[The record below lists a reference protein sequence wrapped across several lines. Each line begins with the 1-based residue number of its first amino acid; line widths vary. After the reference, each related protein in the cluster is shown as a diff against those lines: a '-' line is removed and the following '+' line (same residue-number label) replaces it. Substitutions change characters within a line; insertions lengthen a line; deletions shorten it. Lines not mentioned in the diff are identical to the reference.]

1 MVDYNVHSRRERRQS
16 NHCVEYTGRNRRPGT
31 GSDGLISKG
40 DPYPWSWIRT
50 TRPLVLSS
58 LDLSVIAT
66 SLLDP
71 AMATEPHAHAKAERR
86 GSIGRALERLKAMMK
101 RRHSH
106 NKDLRERASA
116 STPRERVTTT
126 AASTTD
132 AVQHRR
138 ATTVSGASSQSE
150 PQPPTAEKTI
160 LEEPPAALAVDD
172 RAAIAIDE
180 SDNDEPL
187 LPISPQ
193 RGGPK
198 DERARLLLQKYGLTY
213 DRHVRAG
220 GAEEPPGKIRRVE
233 KPVRIRIH
241 WQCHE
246 CRTYFGRERS
256 CASCG
261 HRRCSDCIRTP
272 PKKIERMIDS
282 NRQLQVDDFAP
293 QSAAATADTP
303 AEGATYAEDAP
314 QSRALPAEQSS
325 QPLEAREPSETHA
338 HDNITSYPGLAM
350 YARPRSG
357 QRLVLQPG
365 VDPRPRG
372 DQHSQEGGLVLGQ
385 ETQMVK
391 TVQRVYKKPRQ
402 RVRYTCDRCQTIFV
416 DAERC
421 RSCGHDRCSDCN
433 RDP

>member
-1 MVDYNVHSRRERRQS
+1 
-16 NHCVEYTGRNRRPGT
+16 
-31 GSDGLISKG
+31 
-40 DPYPWSWIRT
+40 
-50 TRPLVLSS
+50 
-58 LDLSVIAT
+58 
-66 SLLDP
+66 
-71 AMATEPHAHAKAERR
+71 MATEPQAHASAERR

-106 NKDLRERASA
+106 TKDLRERASA
-116 STPRERVTTT
+116 STPRDRLTATTT
-126 AASTTD
+126 PTTTD
-132 AVQHRR
+132 AVQRR
-138 ATTVSGASSQSE
+138 ATKAPDVGSQSE
-150 PQPPTAEKTI
+150 PQPPIAENKTF
-160 LEEPPAALAVDD
+160 EDPAASLAVDD

-187 LPISPQ
+187 LPISLP
-193 RGGPK
+193 RGGSN

-261 HRRCSDCIRTP
+261 HRRCPDCIRTP
-272 PKKIERMIDS
+272 PKKIERMMDS
-282 NRQLQVDDFAP
+282 NRQLQLDEQGSQP
-293 QSAAATADTP
+293 AAAATP
-303 AEGATYAEDAP
+303 AEGVTYAEDAP
-314 QSRALPAEQSS
+314 QTSALPAGQSS
-325 QPLEAREPSETHA
+325 RPLEAREPSETHA
-338 HDNITSYPGLAM
+338 HDNITSFPGLAM

-357 QRLVLQPG
+357 ERLALQPG
-365 VDPRPRG
+365 VNPRPRR
-372 DQHSQEGGLVLGQ
+372 DQHSHEGGLILGN
-385 ETQMVK
+385 EPQMVK

-433 RDP
+433 RDPPRKTNRQPDPAVLQAVNERLAQRFPEYPVAIAAAG

>member
-1 MVDYNVHSRRERRQS
+1 
-16 NHCVEYTGRNRRPGT
+16 
-31 GSDGLISKG
+31 
-40 DPYPWSWIRT
+40 
-50 TRPLVLSS
+50 
-58 LDLSVIAT
+58 
-66 SLLDP
+66 
-71 AMATEPHAHAKAERR
+71 MATEPQAYASAERR

-106 NKDLRERASA
+106 TKDLRERASA
-116 STPRERVTTT
+116 STPRDRLTATTT
-126 AASTTD
+126 PTTTD
-132 AVQHRR
+132 AVQRR
-138 ATTVSGASSQSE
+138 ATNAPDVGSQSE
-150 PQPPTAEKTI
+150 PQPPIAENPTF
-160 LEEPPAALAVDD
+160 EDPAASLAVDD

-187 LPISPQ
+187 LPISLP
-193 RGGPK
+193 RGGSN

-261 HRRCSDCIRTP
+261 HRRCPDCIRTP
-272 PKKIERMIDS
+272 PKKIERMMDS
-282 NRQLQVDDFAP
+282 NRQLQLDEQASQP
-293 QSAAATADTP
+293 AAAATP
-303 AEGATYAEDAP
+303 AEGVTYAEDAP
-314 QSRALPAEQSS
+314 QTSALPAGQSS
-325 QPLEAREPSETHA
+325 RPLEAREPSETHA
-338 HDNITSYPGLAM
+338 HDNITSFPGLAM

-357 QRLVLQPG
+357 ERLALQPG
-365 VDPRPRG
+365 VNPRPRR
-372 DQHSQEGGLVLGQ
+372 DQHSHEGGLILGN
-385 ETQMVK
+385 EPQMVK

-433 RDP
+433 RDPPRKTNRQPDPAVLRAVNERLAQRFPEYPVAIAAAG

>member
-1 MVDYNVHSRRERRQS
+1 
-16 NHCVEYTGRNRRPGT
+16 
-31 GSDGLISKG
+31 
-40 DPYPWSWIRT
+40 
-50 TRPLVLSS
+50 
-58 LDLSVIAT
+58 
-66 SLLDP
+66 
-71 AMATEPHAHAKAERR
+71 MATEPQAHAKAERR

-106 NKDLRERASA
+106 NKDLREHASA
-116 STPRERVTTT
+116 STPREQLTTT
-126 AASTTD
+126 TTTTTTD
-132 AVQHRR
+132 AVQPR
-138 ATTVSGASSQSE
+138 ATDVPDVSSQSE
-150 PQPPTAEKTI
+150 PPPPIAENPTF
-160 LEEPPAALAVDD
+160 EEPATSLAVDD

-187 LPISPQ
+187 LPVSPQ

-213 DRHVRAG
+213 DRQVRAG

-272 PKKIERMIDS
+272 PKKIERIMDS
-282 NRQLQVDDFAP
+282 NRQLQVDELAP
-293 QSAAATADTP
+293 QSAALAAATP
-303 AEGATYAEDAP
+303 AEDVTYAEDAP
-314 QSRALPAEQSS
+314 QTSALSPGQSS
-325 QPLEAREPSETHA
+325 RPLEAREPSETHA
-338 HDNITSYPGLAM
+338 HDNITSYPGLTM
-350 YARPRSG
+350 YARPTSG
-357 QRLVLQPG
+357 ERLALQPG
-365 VDPRPRG
+365 VNPRPRR
-372 DQHSQEGGLVLGQ
+372 DPHSQEGELILGN
-385 ETQMVK
+385 EPQMVK

-433 RDP
+433 RDPPRKANRQPDPAVLQAVNERLAQRFPEYPVAIAAAG

>member
-1 MVDYNVHSRRERRQS
+1 
-16 NHCVEYTGRNRRPGT
+16 
-31 GSDGLISKG
+31 
-40 DPYPWSWIRT
+40 
-50 TRPLVLSS
+50 
-58 LDLSVIAT
+58 
-66 SLLDP
+66 
-71 AMATEPHAHAKAERR
+71 MATESQAHAKAERR

-101 RRHSH
+101 RRYSH
-106 NKDLRERASA
+106 NKDLQERASA
-116 STPRERVTTT
+116 STPREQLTTT
-126 AASTTD
+126 TTTNTTTTD
-132 AVQHRR
+132 AVQHR
-138 ATTVSGASSQSE
+138 ATTVPGASSQSE
-150 PQPPTAEKTI
+150 PQPPTAQNTTFDE
-160 LEEPPAALAVDD
+160 PAASLAVDD
-172 RAAIAIDE
+172 RAAIAVDE

-193 RGGPK
+193 RSGPK

-213 DRHVRAG
+213 DRHVRAE

-256 CASCG
+256 CAWCG

-272 PKKIERMIDS
+272 PKKIERVMDS
-282 NRQLQVDDFAP
+282 NRQLQVDELAS
-293 QSAAATADTP
+293 QSAAVTAATP
-303 AEGATYAEDAP
+303 AEGATHAEDAA
-314 QSRALPAEQSS
+314 QTRALPAGQSS
-325 QPLEAREPSETHA
+325 QSLEAREPSEIHA

-350 YARPRSG
+350 YTRPRSG
-357 QRLVLQPG
+357 QRLALQPG

-372 DQHSQEGGLVLGQ
+372 DQHSEEGGLILGH
-385 ETQMVK
+385 EPQMVK

-421 RSCGHDRCSDCN
+421 RSCGHNRCSDCN
-433 RDP
+433 RDPPRKATRQPDPAVLRAVNERLAQRFPEYPVAIAAAG

>member
-1 MVDYNVHSRRERRQS
+1 
-16 NHCVEYTGRNRRPGT
+16 
-31 GSDGLISKG
+31 
-40 DPYPWSWIRT
+40 
-50 TRPLVLSS
+50 
-58 LDLSVIAT
+58 
-66 SLLDP
+66 
-71 AMATEPHAHAKAERR
+71 MATEPQAYASAERR

-106 NKDLRERASA
+106 TKDLRERASA
-116 STPRERVTTT
+116 STPRDRLTATTT
-126 AASTTD
+126 PTTTD
-132 AVQHRR
+132 AVQRR
-138 ATTVSGASSQSE
+138 ATNAPDVGSQSE
-150 PQPPTAEKTI
+150 PQPPIAENPTF
-160 LEEPPAALAVDD
+160 EDPAASLAVDD

-187 LPISPQ
+187 LPISLP
-193 RGGPK
+193 RGGSN

-261 HRRCSDCIRTP
+261 HRRCPDCIRTP
-272 PKKIERMIDS
+272 PKKIERMMDS
-282 NRQLQVDDFAP
+282 NRQLQLDEQASQP
-293 QSAAATADTP
+293 AAAATP
-303 AEGATYAEDAP
+303 AEGVTYAEDAP
-314 QSRALPAEQSS
+314 QTSALPAGQSS
-325 QPLEAREPSETHA
+325 RPLEAREPSETHA
-338 HDNITSYPGLAM
+338 HDNITSFPGLAM

-357 QRLVLQPG
+357 ERLTLQPG
-365 VDPRPRG
+365 VNPRPRR
-372 DQHSQEGGLVLGQ
+372 DQHSHEGGLILGN
-385 ETQMVK
+385 EPQMVK

-433 RDP
+433 RDPPRKTNRQPDPAVLRAVNERLAQRFPEYPVAIAAAG

>member
-1 MVDYNVHSRRERRQS
+1 
-16 NHCVEYTGRNRRPGT
+16 
-31 GSDGLISKG
+31 
-40 DPYPWSWIRT
+40 
-50 TRPLVLSS
+50 
-58 LDLSVIAT
+58 
-66 SLLDP
+66 
-71 AMATEPHAHAKAERR
+71 
-86 GSIGRALERLKAMMK
+86 MMK

-106 NKDLRERASA
+106 NKDLREHASA
-116 STPRERVTTT
+116 STPREQLTTT
-126 AASTTD
+126 TTTTTTD
-132 AVQHRR
+132 AGQAR
-138 ATTVSGASSQSE
+138 ATNVPDVSSPSD
-150 PQPPTAEKTI
+150 PPPPIAEDTTF
-160 LEEPPAALAVDD
+160 EEPAASLAVDD

-187 LPISPQ
+187 LPVSPQ

-233 KPVRIRIH
+233 KP
-241 WQCHE
+241 
-246 CRTYFGRERS
+246 S
-256 CASCG
+256 AA
-261 HRRCSDCIRTP
+261 
-272 PKKIERMIDS
+272 
-282 NRQLQVDDFAP
+282 L
-293 QSAAATADTP
+293 AAATP
-303 AEGATYAEDAP
+303 AEDVTYAEDAP
-314 QSRALPAEQSS
+314 QTSALPAGQRG

-357 QRLVLQPG
+357 ERLALQPG
-365 VDPRPRG
+365 VHPRPRR
-372 DQHSQEGGLVLGQ
+372 DQHIQEGGSILGN
-385 ETQMVK
+385 EPQMVK

-433 RDP
+433 RDPPRKTNRQPDPAVLQSVNERLAQRFPEYPVAIAAAG

>member
-1 MVDYNVHSRRERRQS
+1 
-16 NHCVEYTGRNRRPGT
+16 
-31 GSDGLISKG
+31 
-40 DPYPWSWIRT
+40 
-50 TRPLVLSS
+50 
-58 LDLSVIAT
+58 
-66 SLLDP
+66 
-71 AMATEPHAHAKAERR
+71 MATEPQAHAKAERR
-86 GSIGRALERLKAMMK
+86 GSLGRALERLKAMMK

-116 STPRERVTTT
+116 STPLELLTTT
-126 AASTTD
+126 TNTTD
-132 AVQHRR
+132 AAQHR
-138 ATTVSGASSQSE
+138 ATIVPGASSQSK
-150 PQPPTAEKTI
+150 PQPPTAENTTFD
-160 LEEPPAALAVDD
+160 EPAASLAVDD
-172 RAAIAIDE
+172 QTDIAIDE

-256 CASCG
+256 CAWCG

-272 PKKIERMIDS
+272 PKKIERMMDS
-282 NRQLQVDDFAP
+282 NRQLHVDELAS
-293 QSAAATADTP
+293 QSTALPTATP
-303 AEGATYAEDAP
+303 AEDATHAEDGP
-314 QSRALPAEQSS
+314 QTSVLPAGQHSR
-325 QPLEAREPSETHA
+325 PLEARGPSETHA

-357 QRLVLQPG
+357 ERLALQPG
-365 VDPRPRG
+365 VNSRPRR
-372 DQHSQEGGLVLGQ
+372 DQHRQDDGLILGD
-385 ETQMVK
+385 EPQMVK
-391 TVQRVYKKPRQ
+391 AVQRVYKKPRQ

-421 RSCGHDRCSDCN
+421 RTCGHDRCSDCT
-433 RDP
+433 RDPPRKTTRQPDPAVLQAVNERLAQRFPEYPVAIAAAG